1 MGMDPGDLVPKS
13 NISRCI
19 HVLRGQRVLLDR
31 DLAALYAVK
40 TIALRQQVK
49 RNLERFPADFMFQLT
64 AAEAK
69 ALVSQKVIPSGR
81 SLGGHLPYA
90 FTQEGISMLSS
101 VLRSPGAVMV
111 NVEIM
116 RTFVRLREMTASH
129 RELAR
134 RLDEMERRFEGRF
147 RLVFRAIRRII
158 APREPPKP
166 QIGFRP

>member
-1 MGMDPGDLVPKS
+1 M
-13 NISRCI
+13 
-19 HVLRGQRVLLDR
+19 LLDR